1 MEACW
6 AIMKNTAKWYHY
18 VEGVKGQQHKGDTN
32 NYPFDLNSENLG
44 ADECMRSPYGR
55 PSPSSVNL
63 SDDGSMFSQ
72 SEGLER
78 PLGRKASKARK
89 HKAKPYNVN
98 LLSEDILGYEARTS
112 SSTGG
117 GDPATSGVSGGAPP
131 QPVPMQNAANAPP
144 PFLSKTYDMVDDSAT
159 DSIVSWSAT
168 NNSFVVWNPPEFA
181 RDLLPKYFKHNNFS
195 SFVPT
200 KWSRKG
206 RKGKECITQVDHD
219 LTFKVKESIQCAV
232 CDLQIGLWK
241 TPRSS
246 QFDCL
251 IKALKRRK
259 VYCKTLA
266 HLVMVLVYNFNH
278 GMLVVVVD
286 DENEEGGGGCRRG
299 GHTRCEGFRKVDP
312 DRWEFANEGFLR
324 GQKHLLRGI
333 TRRKPAHGHGHQQAQ
348 QPHGQS
354 SSVGAC
360 VEVGKFGL
368 EEEVERLKRDK
379 NVLMQELVRL
389 RQQQQSTDSQLQTT
403 VQRLQG
409 MEQRHQ
415 QMMSFLAKAVQS
427 PGFLA
432 QFVQQQNDSNRHVT
446 EANKKRRIRQ
456 EGMAGDDHS
465 AAPDGQIVKYQPSMN
480 GAAAKAVLRKMI
492 KMDASSGVESFN
504 NNHDNFLIRDG
515 ISSSNS
521 GSSSNRVSGV
531 TLQEVPQTSGQPSHV
546 PAASGIPG
554 HGPSAAVS
562 EIQSSA
568 QVTSCEKIATDQFS
582 DISALVGAQEAPS
595 IPISQAD
602 VIMPEL
608 SQIPEI
614 VPESIVDIP
623 GENYM
628 SRMGNGEYTMPIGID
643 DISPDPDID
652 ALLENS
658 GFWDD
663 FLVQSPVPEDIEST
677 SVDVQTMG
685 NEMQPMENGWDK
697 VQHLDQLTEQ
707 MGLLNNANRK
717 EV

>member
-1 MEACW
+1 M
-6 AIMKNTAKWYHY
+6 
-18 VEGVKGQQHKGDTN
+18 D
-32 NYPFDLNSENLG
+32 G
-44 ADECMRSPYGR
+44 A
-55 PSPSSVNL
+55 
-63 SDDGSMFSQ
+63 
-72 SEGLER
+72 
-78 PLGRKASKARK
+78 
-89 HKAKPYNVN
+89 
-98 LLSEDILGYEARTS
+98 S

-117 GDPATSGVSGGAPP
+117 GDPTTSGVSGDAPP

-195 SFVPT
+195 SFVRQLNT
-200 KWSRKG
+200 
-206 RKGKECITQVDHD
+206 
-219 LTFKVKESIQCAV
+219 
-232 CDLQIGLWK
+232 
-241 TPRSS
+241 
-246 QFDCL
+246 
-251 IKALKRRK
+251 
-259 VYCKTLA
+259 Y
-266 HLVMVLVYNFNH
+266 
-278 GMLVVVVD
+278 
-286 DENEEGGGGCRRG
+286 
-299 GHTRCEGFRKVDP
+299 GFRKVDP

-456 EGMAGDDHS
+456 EGMAGDDHA
-465 AAPDGQIVKYQPSMN
+465 AAPDGQIVKYQPSLN

-504 NNHDNFLIRDG
+504 SNHDNFLIGDG
-515 ISSSNS
+515 LSSSNS

-531 TLQEVPQTSGQPSHV
+531 TLQEVPPTSGQPSHV

-614 VPESIVDIP
+614 VPESIVDIA

-628 SRMGNGEYTMPIGID
+628 SGMGNGEYTMPIGID

-677 SVDVQTMG
+677 SIDVETLG